1 MLKFAVLVPKSTSSS
16 VYALFLSVLLACEIN
31 VSVISGVK
39 NMLDEI
45 SFSLNTYNSIHL
57 FITRINNTQGNL
69 SIY

>member
-16 VYALFLSVLLACEIN
+16 VYALFLSVLIACERN

-45 SFSLNTYNSIHL
+45 SFSLTVLSTNSVCIVC
-57 FITRINNTQGNL
+57 Q
-69 SIY
+69 SV